1 MKLKVFI
8 LILSFLTLS
17 FSEEVIT
24 GEAKELEF
32 LKDRLIY
39 KGNVKLVRN
48 SSVLNADKVIVYLNK
63 EGKPVRIVAKGKV
76 KIIENERK
84 AFSDYAEYDLTNEVI
99 ILKGNAKIQEKT
111 RLLEADEIVI
121 YRKENRLIAKGIK
134 RKVRTVYMEEK
145 Q

>member
-8 LILSFLTLS
+8 LILSLLTLS

-32 LKDRLIY
+32 LKEKLIY

-48 SSVLNADKVIVYLNK
+48 SSVLNAEKVIVYLNK